1 MLPREATDKI
11 HDGNYTEQ
19 FSFSNQM
26 GGKGEEGV
34 GSEFAHVWTLNS
46 DLKKKKKPFKKKMCG
61 FPWWAS
67 G

>member
-46 DLKKKKKPFKKKMCG
+46 DLKKKKTI
-61 FPWWAS
+61 
-67 G
+67 